1 MSMFSIRLKA
11 LRKEHGESQEQA
23 ASCMDVTR
31 SSYSTYER
39 DINVPPYAK
48 LKKIADHY
56 GVSVEY
62 LMGHTNSKQ
71 PKAAEP
77 ADDTIIDVYDQM
89 AMMSDLLMDKTS
101 VVRCKGIT
109 LTEQH
114 KEALLPYIDGFI
126 KFIDYLY
133 KYIPKGED

>member
-89 AMMSDLLMDKTS
+89 VMMSELLMDKTS
-101 VVRCKGIT
+101 VVRCKGR
-109 LTEQH
+109 LMDENS
-114 KEALLPYIDGFI
+114 KEDVLHFINSFI
-126 KFIDYLY
+126 KFIDYFN
-133 KYIPKGED
+133 KYIPKGEE